1 MLDSQVPRSGRPEHS
16 LTAPAEPG
24 SLEQVHAVLQ
34 ALWAQHDDVAPA
46 DRMLF
51 ETAVIEIA
59 GNIAQHA
66 PDGLPLQF
74 TLNLE
79 VTPDRVEAEFLD
91 HGRFVDIDLHAITLP
106 DDSAESGR
114 GLAMAQAAVD
124 ELRYRRDGSTNY
136 WRIMRRRREL

>member
-1 MLDSQVPRSGRPEHS
+1 MPGNQVRGSGQPEHS

-24 SLEQVHAVLQ
+24 SLEQVYAVLQ
-34 ALWAQHDDVAPA
+34 ALWGEYSDVTPS
-46 DRMLF
+46 DRVLF

-74 TLNLE
+74 TLDLRVE
-79 VTPDRVEAEFLD
+79 PDRVEAEFRD
-91 HGRFVDIDLHAITLP
+91 HGRLVDIDLGAIALP

-114 GLAMAQAAVD
+114 GLAMARAAVD
-124 ELRYRRDGSTNY
+124 ELQYRRDGSTNH
-136 WRIMRRRREL
+136 WRIVRRRHT